1 VTAPPV
7 KLPENTKEPHKM
19 NFEQWYETYECDGG
33 ELMLYNTIDLQAA
46 YNAGLDR
53 AIEIAKKLI
62 IENGLK
68 IKV

>member
-1 VTAPPV
+1 
-7 KLPENTKEPHKM
+7 M